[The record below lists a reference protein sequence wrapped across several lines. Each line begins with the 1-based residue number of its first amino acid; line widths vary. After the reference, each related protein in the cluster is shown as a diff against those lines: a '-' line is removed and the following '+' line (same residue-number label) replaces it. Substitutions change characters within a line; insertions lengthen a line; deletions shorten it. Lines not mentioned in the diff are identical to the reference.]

1 MTLQWVL
8 VLFVFLP
15 DGQVH
20 AYPYPAS
27 PSAAACVAAVRA
39 ASASFDYATLPEGAK
54 ALWDCRQTT
63 EFDA

>member
-1 MTLQWVL
+1 MSWAL

-15 DGQVH
+15 DGQVQ

-27 PSAAACVAAVRA
+27 PSAAACVEAVRVV
-39 ASASFDYATLPEGAK
+39 SASFDYARLPEGAK